1 MQGSLL
7 RRLALYATVAG
18 TIAALLLALDRFR
31 FEVRNRTVEITMD
44 QQDLADFAQSYGY
57 NLDELMR
64 EMRRAGLTSVA
75 VYEEQGQRV
84 NSTTH
89 ALALTGQQ
97 IIDSARLSPLRDPL
111 LASMVRTRRLD
122 PNSVYLIVYDQ
133 LTLTRYV
140 SVLRTQLEPKTV
152 TVLRERLPAIV
163 AVKTQLDFF
172 NGLGLGV
179 PQDIADQV
187 RHDGLLVDPRVQN
200 NERMGPQRI
209 AATFD
214 QMMQGGRIGTVIF
227 WGPSNAVLGYPFNL
241 DATAANFRLH
251 KTVNFG
257 DVEAYA
263 EDQVQKGS
271 ITLARTIVNQTVRV
285 QAISK
290 VELDKLDL
298 DVVIA
303 RYLLGVRERNI
314 RVIYLRP
321 FPHVVQR
328 QLPDGTLVTES
339 AEATNL
345 DMLRRLRDGLAQNGF
360 TTGHAYGF
368 VNFGHAAGFLEDLKI
383 NVLYFIVAIGAAGAF
398 LLLLD
403 VYGAARPWM
412 AWTFFGITTVAFWG
426 SALVQR
432 DYIIREA
439 WALGAALTFAVLA
452 GTTIAPYFSRPAPRA
467 RSSLGLDLRD
477 GLVCMLR
484 ACGVAVLGGLFVAG
498 LLTQASF
505 MIEVQQFIGIK
516 VLLLAP
522 PLVLLALYTF
532 SPLFGAPQRPGEVA
546 ESPLR
551 IWQFVAVLLAAGG
564 AVLLLMRSGN
574 QPDVG
579 VSGFETHLRGFL
591 TTLVG
596 ARPRF
601 KEFLLGFPALMLLP
615 TLSPALRRA
624 AGWFIVLAAGIALA
638 DVIDTFSHIHTPL
651 LITFVRVFNGLVF
664 GVLITI
670 VIRFSATFVHRARRR
685 LLQEPAS
692 TR

>member
-1 MQGSLL
+1 MQSSSL
-7 RRLALYATVAG
+7 RRLALYAIIAG
-18 TIAALLLALDRFR
+18 TLAALLVACDRFR
-31 FEVRNRTVEITMD
+31 FERQNRTVEITMD
-44 QQDLADFAQSYGY
+44 QQDLSDFAQAYGY

-84 NSTTH
+84 NTTQH

-97 IIDSARLSPLRDPL
+97 IIDQARLAPL
-111 LASMVRTRRLD
+111 LDPTLAALVRSQRLD
-122 PNSVYLIVYDQ
+122 PGSMYLIVYDAP
-133 LTLTRYV
+133 TLRRYV
-140 SVLRTQLEPKTV
+140 SVLRTQLEPSTV
-152 TVLRERLPAIV
+152 TVVRARLPAIV
-163 AVKTQLDFF
+163 AVRTQLDFF
-172 NGLGLGV
+172 NGLGLGI

-187 RHDGLLVDPRVQN
+187 RRDGLLVDPRVQN
-200 NERMGPQRI
+200 NERMGPERI

-214 QMMQGGRIGTVIF
+214 QMLQGGRIGTVIF
-227 WGPSNAVLGYPFNL
+227 WGPSNAVLGFPYNL
-241 DATAANFRLH
+241 DATADNFRAH
-251 KTVNFG
+251 KTVQFG
-257 DVEAYA
+257 DVEAYT
-263 EDQVQKGS
+263 EDQIQRGS
-271 ITLARTIVNQTVRV
+271 ITLARKIVNQTVRV
-285 QAISK
+285 EAISK

-328 QLPDGTLVTES
+328 QLPDGSVLTES

-360 TTGHAYGF
+360 RTGHAYGF
-368 VNFGHAAGFLEDLKI
+368 VNFGHGSDALSNIKLDI
-383 NVLYFIVAIGAAGAF
+383 LYFVVALGAAGAF

-403 VYGAARPWM
+403 LYGAAQAWM
-412 AWTFFGITTVAFWG
+412 PWTFFGITTVCFW
-426 SALVQR
+426 ALVPFQR
-432 DYIIREA
+432 DYIVRQL

-467 RSSLGLDLRD
+467 HPTLRSDLRD
-477 GLVCMLR
+477 GLTCLLR

-498 LLTQASF
+498 LLSQATF
-505 MIEVQQFIGIK
+505 MIEAQQFIGIK
-516 VLLLAP
+516 LLLLAP
-522 PLVLLALYTF
+522 PLVLVALYTF
-532 SPLFGAPQRPGEVA
+532 TPLFGSPQRPGEVA
-546 ESPLR
+546 ASPLR
-551 IWQFVAVLLAAGG
+551 IWQFAAVVLAGAG

-574 QPDVG
+574 EPDVG
-579 VSGFETHLRGFL
+579 VSGFESHLRGFL

-601 KEFLLGFPALMLLP
+601 KEFLLGFPALMILP
-615 TLSPALRRA
+615 TLSPPQRRA
-624 AGWFIVLAAGIALA
+624 AGWFIVLVAGIALA

-664 GVLITI
+664 GVVVALILRYAYAL
-670 VIRFSATFVHRARRR
+670 VGFVRGR
-685 LLQEPAS
+685 LMQ
-692 TR
+692 